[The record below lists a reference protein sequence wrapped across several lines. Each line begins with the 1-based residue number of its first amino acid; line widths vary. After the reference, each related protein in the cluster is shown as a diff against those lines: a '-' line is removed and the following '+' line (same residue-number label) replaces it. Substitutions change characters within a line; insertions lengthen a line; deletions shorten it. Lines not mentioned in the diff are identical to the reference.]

1 MIVITRQI
9 RAARALLGW
18 EQYEL
23 AVQSGV
29 AISTV
34 RRLEGSKGAV
44 NVQSDTIEKI
54 RLACERAGIEFIGYP
69 DPGVR
74 LRAGDRDLSSEL
86 QQVVVCSFAM
96 QARVL

>member
-34 RRLEGSKGAV
+34 RRLEGSKCAV

-69 DPGVR
+69 DPGVC
-74 LRAGDRDLSSEL
+74 LRTGDRDLPADL
-86 QQVVVCSFAM
+86 QQVVICSFAM